1 MSVEPAYGALL
12 SLPVEFNE
20 APILIATDGV
30 LGVFTGDK
38 VATNGTYSGWEVC
51 QHILVDALTGLPV
64 DLCNIVVIGS
74 DNDML
79 AAFGGDKVG

>member
-1 MSVEPAYGALL
+1 M
-12 SLPVEFNE
+12 
-20 APILIATDGV
+20 IATDGV

-38 VATNGTYSGWEVC
+38 VATNGTYSGREVC

-64 DLCNIVVIGS
+64 DLCNIVIIGS
-74 DNDML
+74 DNHML